1 MNRTFRLLSCAAVAI
16 AALTSCAK
24 EQFKENAIPA
34 GEKIQVSINGQIG
47 EFTPADATKATAE
60 SVVRVTW
67 GEGDKVYVYDGS
79 NASIGTLTVTPDNNN
94 ASYAML
100 SGTITASSASPA
112 PTKLTLVYVKGA
124 TEAPAIAGGKISVDL
139 SSQNQTEV
147 PFVLYTTVDY
157 NAAALT
163 KTNEYISFD
172 FATSVMT
179 VNCTGLQTGASGAIA
194 GIDKAEIDGVSTACE
209 LTVTGSGVAVAG
221 AKTGKI
227 TRTDTAEPSVFTQ
240 SDSRGSFRLALASDP
255 ADPAAP
261 AARNIL
267 VHQGSK
273 VSGAAF
279 TPTTLA
285 TGKSYNTVY
294 QMGEYV
300 SNGAGG
306 YAPTVKVTGVSLNK
320 TKTTIEPGAT
330 ERLEATVAP
339 ADATNKQ
346 ITWSSSDTSVATV
359 DANSG
364 EVTGVAEGS
373 AVITATTADGNFTAV
388 CLVTV
393 TAIPVSSV
401 SLNKT
406 ELTLTVGADVQL
418 IATVAPENATN
429 KNVTWTSN
437 NESIATVDNTGKVTA
452 VSAGTANIT
461 VTTVDGSKTATCEVT
476 VSNPV
481 VNVTGVTLN
490 KDTLNLAVGGNE
502 TLIPMVSPTNATNKQ
517 VNWSSSDTSVATVD
531 ANSGEVTGV
540 APGSAGIT
548 ATTADGNFTAVC
560 LVTVTAV
567 PVSSVSLNKTELTLT
582 VGADVQLIATVAPE
596 NATNKA
602 VSWSSDKTSVA
613 TVNDQGYV
621 HAVAQGTANIT
632 VTTTDGQKTAVCE
645 VTVKG
650 ANAEELSGNEFD
662 WGGSGGSTEP
672 MTGSNYD
679 W

>member
-67 GEGDKVYVYDGS
+67 GSSDKVFVYDGS

-100 SGTITASSASPA
+100 SGTITASGASPA
-112 PTKLTLVYVKGA
+112 PTKLSLVYVKGA
-124 TEAPAIAGGKISVDL
+124 NEAPAIAGGKISVDL
-139 SSQNQTEV
+139 SSQNQAEV

-163 KTNEYISFD
+163 KTNEYTSFS

-179 VNCTGLQTGASGAIA
+179 VNCTGLQTGTSGVIA
-194 GIDKAEIDGVSTACE
+194 IDKAEIDGVSTACE
-209 LTVTGSGVAVAG
+209 LTVTGSGVTVAG

-227 TRTDTAEPSVFTQ
+227 TRTETAEPSVFTQ
-240 SDSRGSFRLALASDP
+240 SDSRGSFKLALA

-306 YAPTVKVTGVSLNK
+306 YAPTVRVTDVTLSKEETSILVGDKEILV
-320 TKTTIEPGAT
+320 
-330 ERLEATVAP
+330 ATVAP
-339 ADATNKQ
+339 ATATNKQ
-346 ITWSSSDTSVATV
+346 ITWSSSKPSVATV
-359 DANSG
+359 NETG
-364 EVTGVAEGS
+364 EVTGVAAGS
-373 AVITATTADGNFTAV
+373 AVIIATTADGNFTAV

-393 TAIPVSSV
+393 TAVPVSSV

-548 ATTADGNFTAVC
+548 ATTADGNFTTVC

-582 VGADVQLIATVAPE
+582 VGADVQLTATVAPE
-596 NATNKA
+596 NATNKN
-602 VSWSSDKTSVA
+602 VTWTSNNGQIA
-613 TVNDQGYV
+613 TVDNTGKVTGKAIGQ
-621 HAVAQGTANIT
+621 AIIT
-632 VTTTDGQKTAVCE
+632 VTTADGQKTAVCE

-650 ANAEELSGNEFD
+650 ANAEGLSGNEFD
-662 WGGSGGSTEP
+662 WGGSGSSTEP
-672 MTGSNYD
+672 MPGSDYD

>member
-139 SSQNQTEV
+139 SSQNQAEV

-194 GIDKAEIDGVSTACE
+194 IDKAEIDGVSTVCE
-209 LTVTGSGVAVAG
+209 LAVTGSGVIVAG
-221 AKTGKI
+221 ASKGKI
-227 TRTDTAEPSVFTQ
+227 NRTGTSVFQQ
-240 SDSRGSFRLALASDP
+240 SDSRGAFRLALA
-255 ADPAAP
+255 ADPSAP

-267 VHQGSK
+267 VFQGSK
-273 VSGAAF
+273 VSGAIF
-279 TPTTLA
+279 TSTTLA

-306 YAPTVKVTGVSLNK
+306 YAPSVKVTGVSLNK

-373 AVITATTADGNFTAV
+373 AVITATTVDGHFTAV

-393 TAIPVSSV
+393 TVPVSSV

-437 NESIATVDNTGKVTA
+437 NESIATVDSTGKVTAVSAGTANITVTTVDDSKTATCEVTVSNPVVNVTGVTLNKDTLNLAVGGNETLIPTVSPTNATNKNVTWTSSAESIATVNSTGKVTA

-502 TLIPMVSPTNATNKQ
+502 TLIPTVSPTNATNKN
-517 VNWSSSDTSVATVD
+517 VTWTSNNGQIATVD
-531 ANSGEVTGV
+531 NTGKVTG
-540 APGSAGIT
+540 
-548 ATTADGNFTAVC
+548 
-560 LVTVTAV
+560 
-567 PVSSVSLNKTELTLT
+567 
-582 VGADVQLIATVAPE
+582 
-596 NATNKA
+596 KA
-602 VSWSSDKTSVA
+602 IGQA
-613 TVNDQGYV
+613 I
-621 HAVAQGTANIT
+621 IT
-632 VTTTDGQKTAVCE
+632 VTTADGQKTAVCE

-650 ANAEELSGNEFD
+650 ANAEGLSGNEFD

-672 MTGSNYD
+672 MPGSDYD